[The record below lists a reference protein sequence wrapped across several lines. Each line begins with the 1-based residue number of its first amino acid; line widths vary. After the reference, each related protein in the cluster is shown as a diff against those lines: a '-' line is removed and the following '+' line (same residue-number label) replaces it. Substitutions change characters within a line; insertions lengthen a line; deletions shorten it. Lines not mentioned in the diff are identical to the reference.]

1 MTTFMIAGA
10 VHSIFVIIFTIM
22 ADYTAITSDY
32 SADEVE
38 AKETVVIIITIVLQM
53 LFFGLQFLAFFT
65 VRRKVKNLLELMI
78 KFHDYLIE
86 YRLTPRSRV
95 IRKHLP
101 KLSMVLE
108 EESNLDQSS
117 MMLSQ
122 SAYGGNASNRMLA
135 SRSMSQSMSH
145 VS

>member
-1 MTTFMIAGA
+1 
-10 VHSIFVIIFTIM
+10 
-22 ADYTAITSDY
+22 
-32 SADEVE
+32 
-38 AKETVVIIITIVLQM
+38 M

-65 VRRKVKNLLELMI
+65 VKRKVKNLLELMI

-135 SRSMSQSMSH
+135 SRSMSQSMSI